1 LIVTAEAIVR
11 ELNDGPEYQRLMQA
25 PQTLGLKAGKVQLM
39 AGDDCGMHSTEDREE
54 ILVFLRG
61 RGLALIGENEEKTFE
76 VGEGKVLYIPP
87 RTRHN
92 IKNTGSGRL
101 IYIFVVTPANPS

>member
-1 LIVTAEAIVR
+1 MSVEVIVR

-39 AGDDCGMHSTEDREE
+39 AGDDCGIHSTGDREE
-54 ILVFLRG
+54 ILIFLQG

-76 VGEGKVLYIPP
+76 IGEGKVLYIPP

-92 IKNTGSGRL
+92 IKNTCSSPL